1 MTIDVAIESTIESP
15 PDDVF
20 AAIADLEA
28 WPSWLIASG
37 IKAVRREREGV
48 PIVGERLVVE
58 QNAAGRAGTFD
69 AEVTVVD
76 PGARFGLRGRDRDGV
91 TIEIEAVV
99 SEAAESAGRVS
110 DLRWSIRIGLPL
122 RYRVFESM
130 ARPQVER
137 AALLDVES
145 LRQRLEAAA
154 RH

>member
-76 PGARFGLRGRDRDGV
+76 PGARFALRGRDRDCV

>member
-76 PGARFGLRGRDRDGV
+76 PGAR
-91 TIEIEAVV
+91 TA
-99 SEAAESAGRVS
+99 
-110 DLRWSIRIGLPL
+110 
-122 RYRVFESM
+122 
-130 ARPQVER
+130 
-137 AALLDVES
+137 
-145 LRQRLEAAA
+145 
-154 RH
+154 